1 MVLLS
6 NLEDEPLKRIPK
18 EILGIYSSVSKIRKE
33 TLYPNISNG
42 RLVVLTPEK
51 LLIIKDS
58 F

>member
-18 EILGIYSSVSKIRKE
+18 EIFGIYSLVSKIRKE
-33 TLYPNISNG
+33 TLYLNISNG